1 MDRDRRTRPRS
12 VKKKIWKHGA
22 ILSWQDRLGIKEHK
36 QHKQLEFSVV

>member
-22 ILSWQDRLGIKEHK
+22 ILSWQDRLGIAWKLTIQTIK
-36 QHKQLEFSVV
+36 IP